1 MRQVSVS
8 QGIMLETSAARLGQK
23 GGPHFG
29 CASKI
34 PSVRIDMIARAGELA
49 VPLTTGIL
57 QVSPRITRPRRS

>member
-1 MRQVSVS
+1 
-8 QGIMLETSAARLGQK
+8 MLETSAARLGQK

-49 VPLTTGIL
+49 VPFTTGIL